1 MRELFRNYHGM
12 GMPWLRMIVRSDGIP
27 MPSRELGTDASMS
40 NKRHRSERDQIL
52 DRYVTWG
59 IIIGA
64 LLGVA
69 AFVLTYIFPMWQPVT
84 APPEK
89 PAEIL
94 AYHSNDS
101 EENTLYI
108 RTSTGNIY
116 NYGLSSYWAGDAK
129 WRKVDQVNQEASGYE
144 CNFGGFATPI
154 PPGTVISQLES
165 HPCIVDAES
174 QVDYVLLQDGSIWR
188 WEKTVPEWAIIWVFF
203 GLVVYVFIGCGLGV
217 IAGLLIGFV
226 NWKFKKG

>member
-1 MRELFRNYHGM
+1 
-12 GMPWLRMIVRSDGIP
+12 
-27 MPSRELGTDASMS
+27 MS
-40 NKRHRSERDQIL
+40 NKHHRSERDQIL

-69 AFVLTYIFPMWQPVT
+69 AFVFTYVFPMWQPVM

-94 AYHSNDS
+94 AYHSNAS

-116 NYGLSSYWAGDAK
+116 KYGSSSYGAGDAK

-144 CNFGGFATPI
+144 CDFGGFSTPT
-154 PPGTVISQLES
+154 PPGKVIGQLES
-165 HPCIVDAES
+165 HPCIVDASS
-174 QVDYVLLQDGSIWR
+174 QVNYILLEDGSIWR
-188 WEKTVPEWAIIWVFF
+188 WEKTAGELDLLIVPVGVIVTAAI
-203 GLVVYVFIGCGLGV
+203 GGSLGV
-217 IAGLLIGFV
+217 VVGLLIGIL
-226 NWKFKKG
+226 NWKLKKK